1 MAPSPAGTVT
11 SLITNLEGS
20 SPNGDRV
27 RRKGCRRIG
36 VTMMI
41 RSCLLG
47 VGSDNEQRADDYVT
61 IAVATPVTQGT
72 SISVRADPR

>member
-1 MAPSPAGTVT
+1 
-11 SLITNLEGS
+11 
-20 SPNGDRV
+20 
-27 RRKGCRRIG
+27 
-36 VTMMI
+36 MMI